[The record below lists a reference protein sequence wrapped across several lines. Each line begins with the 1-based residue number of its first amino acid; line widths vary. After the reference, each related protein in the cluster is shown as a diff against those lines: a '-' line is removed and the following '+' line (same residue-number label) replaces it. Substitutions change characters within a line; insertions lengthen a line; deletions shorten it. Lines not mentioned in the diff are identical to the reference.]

1 MNKFTIN
8 QTFTVTTDDQQQLT
22 YTIKD
27 IDETGRLLV
36 HSSLLEKAYFVTAEA
51 FEDFLRV
58 IGYVDDGGYTEEY
71 KKYRQQNP
79 FVSENL
85 FVKTKLIYLF

>member
-1 MNKFTIN
+1 MNFTKN
-8 QTFTVTTDDQQQLT
+8 QAFTLTTDDHQTLT

-36 HSSLLEKAYFVTAEA
+36 HSSLLEMAYFVTAEA
-51 FEDFLRV
+51 FEDFLEV

-71 KKYRQQNP
+71 KKWY
-79 FVSENL
+79 ENYML
-85 FVKTKLIYLF
+85 AKVEGSYP